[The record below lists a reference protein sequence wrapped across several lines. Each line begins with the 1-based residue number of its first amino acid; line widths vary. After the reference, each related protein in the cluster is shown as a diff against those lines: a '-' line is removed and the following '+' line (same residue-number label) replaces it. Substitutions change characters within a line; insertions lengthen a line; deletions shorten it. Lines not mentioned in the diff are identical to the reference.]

1 MSIRVI
7 RILIPDFETFSLRK
21 LVCKNVFATLIAALA
36 LSGATLNPARD
47 LHSSTKDEGV
57 GRSGISVPPGLS
69 RKRPDFIKAIDM
81 LADAAAGN
89 RYLADYYESLT
100 RRVKGDSGAGVSYS
114 GIDVLSRVRKT
125 NPSRINPPPVTPIAA
140 TDAGREVTPAGLD
153 AYLEGAI
160 TPDSFAEPVNPS
172 ENVAQSQGDDAP
184 RTTSAFTVGDMA
196 FDTNPAI
203 EHWMNYYSATP
214 VGRRTMTIGIGRS
227 KAYLEMAREEF
238 RNAGV
243 PEDMVWLALV
253 ESVWNP
259 QAISPAAAGG
269 IWQFIPSTATDYG
282 LTVES
287 GNDERADPLKQT
299 RVAAAYLHDLHTI
312 FGDWALAMAAYNSGE
327 PRVMSAIV
335 QNGGADFW
343 DLYNKQLLPKEACNY
358 VPKILAAIKIAS
370 QAERYGLPQFPT
382 EPSAGS

>member
-1 MSIRVI
+1 MRVI
-7 RILIPDFETFSLRK
+7 RLFIPTLQAFYFKGLAGK
-21 LVCKNVFATLIAALA
+21 KVFATLIAALA
-36 LSGATLNPARD
+36 LSGATLNPARE
-47 LHSSTKDEGV
+47 LHSSINDDTESRAGL
-57 GRSGISVPPGLS
+57 SVPLGLS
-69 RKRPDFIKAIDM
+69 RTRSDFIKAIDM
-81 LADAAAGN
+81 LADGAAAN
-89 RYLADYYESLT
+89 RHLADYYESVT
-100 RRVKGDSGAGVSYS
+100 KRVKGTSAYGKSYS
-114 GIDVLSRVRKT
+114 GINVLRRVRRT
-125 NPSRINPPPVTPIAA
+125 NSSRIDPPNVRFIAA
-140 TDAGREVTPAGLD
+140 ADAGREVTPAGLD

-160 TPDSFAEPVNPS
+160 AQESFVEPINPS
-172 ENVAQSQGDDAP
+172 EENVAQSQTNAP
-184 RTTSAFTVGDMA
+184 PQTPSAFTVGDMA

-203 EHWMNYYSATP
+203 EHWMNWYSATP
-214 VGRRTMTIGIGRS
+214 VGRRTMTIGITRS

-243 PEDMVWLALV
+243 PEDLVWLALV

-259 QAISPAAAGG
+259 QAVSPAAAGG

-282 LTVES
+282 LTVQS

-335 QNGGADFW
+335 KNGGADFW
-343 DLYNKQLLPKEACNY
+343 DLYDKQLLPKETCNY

-370 QAERYGLPQFPT
+370 HAESYGLPQSQT
-382 EPSAGS
+382 EPSAGG

>member
-1 MSIRVI
+1 MSLIRVLIPNFEAFSIRK
-7 RILIPDFETFSLRK
+7 LI
-21 LVCKNVFATLIAALA
+21 CKNVFATLIAALA
-36 LSGATLNPARD
+36 LPGATLNPARD
-47 LHSSTKDEGV
+47 FHLPIKVEAF
-57 GRSGISVPPGLS
+57 GRSGISVLLGLS

-100 RRVKGDSGAGVSYS
+100 KRVKGDRAVGVSYS
-114 GIDVLSRVRKT
+114 GIDVLTRVRKT
-125 NPSRINPPPVTPIAA
+125 NPSRIDPPPVTLIAA
-140 TDAGREVTPAGLD
+140 VDAGREVTPAGLD

-160 TPDSFAEPVNPS
+160 TPESFVEPINTTES
-172 ENVAQSQGDDAP
+172 VAQSQGDDAP
-184 RTTSAFTVGDMA
+184 QTKSAFTVGDMA

-203 EHWMNYYSATP
+203 EHWMNYYTATP
-214 VGRRTMTIGIGRS
+214 VGRRTMTIGITRS

-259 QAISPAAAGG
+259 RAVSPAAAGG

-335 QNGGADFW
+335 KNGGADFW
-343 DLYNKQLLPKEACNY
+343 DLSNKQLLPKETCNY

-370 QAERYGLPQFPT
+370 QAERYSLPQSQT
-382 EPSAGS
+382 EPSAGG

>member
-1 MSIRVI
+1 M
-7 RILIPDFETFSLRK
+7 T
-21 LVCKNVFATLIAALA
+21 
-36 LSGATLNPARD
+36 
-47 LHSSTKDEGV
+47 
-57 GRSGISVPPGLS
+57 
-69 RKRPDFIKAIDM
+69 
-81 LADAAAGN
+81 
-89 RYLADYYESLT
+89 
-100 RRVKGDSGAGVSYS
+100 
-114 GIDVLSRVRKT
+114 
-125 NPSRINPPPVTPIAA
+125 
-140 TDAGREVTPAGLD
+140 
-153 AYLEGAI
+153 
-160 TPDSFAEPVNPS
+160 
-172 ENVAQSQGDDAP
+172 
-184 RTTSAFTVGDMA
+184 

-203 EHWMNYYSATP
+203 EHWMNYYSSTP
-214 VGRRTMTIGIGRS
+214 VGRRTMTIGITRS

-243 PEDMVWLALV
+243 PEDLVWLALV

-259 QAISPAAAGG
+259 QALSPAAAGG

-282 LTVES
+282 LTVQS

-335 QNGGADFW
+335 KNGGADFW
-343 DLYNKQLLPKEACNY
+343 DLYNNQLLPKETCNY

-370 QAERYGLPQFPT
+370 QAESYGLPQSQT

>member
-1 MSIRVI
+1 MRLIRL
-7 RILIPDFETFSLRK
+7 LIPNLETSSIRK
-21 LVCKNVFATLIAALA
+21 LVSKNVFAALIAALA
-36 LSGATLNPARD
+36 LPGATLNPAGD
-47 LHSSTKDEGV
+47 LHSSKKDEASD
-57 GRSGISVPPGLS
+57 RSAISVPLGLS
-69 RKRPDFIKAIDM
+69 HTRSDFIKAIDM
-81 LADAAAGN
+81 LADGAAAN
-89 RYLADYYESLT
+89 RHLADYYEGVT
-100 RRVKGDSGAGVSYS
+100 RRVKGDSAYGVSYS
-114 GIDVLSRVRKT
+114 GIDVTRRVRKA
-125 NPSRINPPPVTPIAA
+125 NPVRIDPPPVTLIEAA
-140 TDAGREVTPAGLD
+140 EAGREAVPASLD

-160 TPDSFAEPVNPS
+160 TPESFIEPIHTS
-172 ENVAQSQGDDAP
+172 ENVAQSQVEIAP
-184 RTTSAFTVGDMA
+184 RTPTEFTVGDMT

-203 EHWMNYYSATP
+203 EHWMNYYSSTP
-214 VGRRTMTIGIGRS
+214 VGRRTMTIGITRS

-243 PEDMVWLALV
+243 PEDLVWLALV

-259 QAISPAAAGG
+259 QALSPAAAGG

-282 LTVES
+282 LTVQS

-335 QNGGADFW
+335 KNGGADFW
-343 DLYNKQLLPKEACNY
+343 DLYNNQLLPKETCNY

-370 QAERYGLPQFPT
+370 QAESYGLPQSQT

>member
-1 MSIRVI
+1 MKVI
-7 RILIPDFETFSLRK
+7 RLLIPDFETFSLRK

-36 LSGATLNPARD
+36 LPGATLNPARD
-47 LHSSTKDEGV
+47 LHSSTKDEALS
-57 GRSGISVPPGLS
+57 RSVRSVPLGLS

-89 RYLADYYESLT
+89 RYLTDYYESLT
-100 RRVKGDSGAGVSYS
+100 KRVKGDSAVGVSYS

-125 NPSRINPPPVTPIAA
+125 NLPRIDPPSVPPIAA
-140 TDAGREVTPAGLD
+140 TDAGREVTPSGLD

-160 TPDSFAEPVNPS
+160 TPESFGEPVNPF
-172 ENVAQSQGDDAP
+172 ENVSQSQSDDAP
-184 RTTSAFTVGDMA
+184 RTPFAFTVGDMA

-214 VGRRTMTIGIGRS
+214 IGRRTMTIGIGRS

-238 RNAGV
+238 CNAGV

-259 QAISPAAAGG
+259 QAVSPAAAGG

-335 QNGGADFW
+335 KNGGADFW
-343 DLYNKQLLPKEACNY
+343 DLYNKQLLPKETCNY

-370 QAERYGLPQFPT
+370 QAERYGLPQSPT
-382 EPSAGS
+382 EPSSGS